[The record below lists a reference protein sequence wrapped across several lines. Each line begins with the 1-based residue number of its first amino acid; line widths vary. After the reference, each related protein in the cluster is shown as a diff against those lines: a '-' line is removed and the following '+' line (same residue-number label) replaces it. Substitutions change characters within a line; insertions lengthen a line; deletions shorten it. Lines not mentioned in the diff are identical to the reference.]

1 MSTAPFRVLLSRLA
15 AGLALAGLALACDP
29 AWAKCELGRVA
40 DLPVTL
46 LGGRALLPAKINGH
60 DVQFVVDSG
69 ASYSFISPANADKFK
84 LPLRPLPWSI
94 SVTSNNGDID
104 AAVGDVDVLTLADK
118 PIRHIDFIVG
128 GGEAGAGSA
137 GLIGQN
143 VLGQWDVEYDLA
155 KGAIRLW
162 APKGCS
168 DRDNMVYWSA
178 TIPYSVIDIAH
189 GDGRLDNQTKG
200 KVYVNGVRLTAIF
213 DTGADRSVMT
223 RAAAARAG
231 IRPNDPGVVA
241 AGYTVGAGRRIL
253 HTWIAPIRS
262 FKIGGEEAHNT
273 KILFSE
279 IEPTGADMLI
289 GMDFFLAHHV
299 FVANGQHKLYV
310 TYNGGPVFNLDQT
323 PLRIVVPAS
332 LTSTPGTVAP
342 PVPAETALGSLPTDS
357 SDVLPT
363 DAAGFA
369 RRGAAYAARNELAPA
384 LADLS
389 KAIEL
394 APAVPAY
401 HYQRGLFYERNRQPF
416 LAMSDFDETLKLK
429 PDDVP
434 ALVARAALYLAGHE
448 TAQALQDLAAAD
460 KTAAKQDDIHLEIAN
475 LYARADAPSAAI
487 NQYSLWID
495 AHSEDARLANALN
508 GRCWQR
514 ALLGV
519 DLDKALNDCD
529 RAIRNAP
536 KTANML
542 DSRGL
547 VHLRLGEFDKAIADY
562 DASLAINP
570 KIGWSLYGR
579 GLAKQR
585 KGLTAEGAADIA
597 AATAINPRL
606 PDEVKAHGLTP

>member
-1 MSTAPFRVLLSRLA
+1 MLFRATLSRLA
-15 AGLALAGLALACDP
+15 ASLVLAGLALACGP

-40 DLPVTL
+40 DLPVTM
-46 LGGRALLPAKINGH
+46 LGMRALLPAKINGH

-69 ASYSFISPANADKFK
+69 AAYSFISPANADKFK

-94 SVTSNNGDID
+94 SVTSNNGDVD
-104 AAVGDVDVLTLADK
+104 AEVGAVDVLTLADT
-118 PIRHIDFIVG
+118 PIRHLDFIVG
-128 GGEAGAGSA
+128 GGEAGVGSA

-155 KGAIRLW
+155 KGAVHLW
-162 APKGCS
+162 SPKGCS
-168 DRDNMVYWSA
+168 SRDNMVYWSA

-200 KVYVNGVRLTAIF
+200 PVYVNGVRLTAIF

-223 RAAAARAG
+223 REAAARAG

-241 AGYTVGAGRRIL
+241 AGYTVGAGRRVL
-253 HTWIAPIRS
+253 HTWIAPIKS
-262 FKIGGEEAHNT
+262 FKIGDEEARNS

-279 IEPTGADMLI
+279 IEPTGADMLL
-289 GMDFFLAHHV
+289 GMDFFLAHRV
-299 FVANGQHKLYV
+299 FVSNRQHKLYV

-323 PLRIVVPAS
+323 PLKIVVPAS
-332 LTSTPGTVAP
+332 FSSTPGTAAP
-342 PVPAETALGSLPTDS
+342 PVPAETALGSQPADS
-357 SDVLPT
+357 SDALPT

-369 RRGAAYAARNELAPA
+369 RRGAAYAARNALTPA
-384 LADLS
+384 LADLG

-394 APAVPAY
+394 APGVPDY

-416 LAMSDFDETLKLK
+416 LAMADFDETLRLK

-434 ALVARAALYLAGHE
+434 ALVARAALYLAGRQ
-448 TAQALQDLAAAD
+448 TAQALDDLAAAD
-460 KTAAKQDDIHLEIAN
+460 RASAKQDDVHLEIAN
-475 LYARADAPSAAI
+475 LYARADAPPAAI
-487 NQYSLWID
+487 DQYSLWID
-495 AHSEDARLANALN
+495 AHAEDARLPNALN
-508 GRCWQR
+508 SRCWQR
-514 ALLGV
+514 ALIGV
-519 DLDKALNDCD
+519 DLDKALNDCN
-529 RAIRNAP
+529 RALRNAP
-536 KTANML
+536 KTATTL

-547 VHLRLGEFDKAIADY
+547 VHLRLGDLDKAIADY

-585 KGLTAEGAADIA
+585 KGLAAEGAADIA
-597 AATAINPRL
+597 AATAINPKL
-606 PDEVKAHGLTP
+606 PDEAKRRGLTP